1 MSPDEAKGR
10 NRKVATLPRADYD
23 GKTGR
28 HHLSPCRN
36 AGVFYLRYAAHRTHY
51 LGSFGQRADIAL
63 PSHCQPVAGFFIF
76 RLREPSS
83 TSLLVK
89 SSRGPDLINQHQAG
103 ANMKKTTMQ
112 DRPDTWAVM
121 LAWLVNHKNEAGYS
135 VLAFV
140 MSILATSRGAK
151 SKWKDRIAG
160 ATMCGI
166 LCFFAQ
172 PTLTAIWAIFNW
184 NFPPELCWP
193 ISAGVGYVG
202 VDSLFAYAR
211 RRLGLNEP
219 GDKAN
224 ADPQ

>member
-1 MSPDEAKGR
+1 
-10 NRKVATLPRADYD
+10 
-23 GKTGR
+23 
-28 HHLSPCRN
+28 
-36 AGVFYLRYAAHRTHY
+36 
-51 LGSFGQRADIAL
+51 
-63 PSHCQPVAGFFIF
+63 
-76 RLREPSS
+76 
-83 TSLLVK
+83 
-89 SSRGPDLINQHQAG
+89 
-103 ANMKKTTMQ
+103 MKKSIMQ

-219 GDKAN
+219 GEKAN

>member
-1 MSPDEAKGR
+1 
-10 NRKVATLPRADYD
+10 
-23 GKTGR
+23 
-28 HHLSPCRN
+28 
-36 AGVFYLRYAAHRTHY
+36 
-51 LGSFGQRADIAL
+51 
-63 PSHCQPVAGFFIF
+63 
-76 RLREPSS
+76 
-83 TSLLVK
+83 
-89 SSRGPDLINQHQAG
+89 
-103 ANMKKTTMQ
+103 MKKTTMQ

-184 NFPPELCWP
+184 NFPL
-193 ISAGVGYVG
+193 SFAGR
-202 VDSLFAYAR
+202 S
-211 RRLGLNEP
+211 RLASGMWGWIRFSPMRAVAL
-219 GDKAN
+219 A
-224 ADPQ
+224 

>member
-1 MSPDEAKGR
+1 MIAGSNPARRTNTPTWDHKSYGSSGTLILADQNLPFLFSGSGDHPRHLPLLNSPESPTQI
-10 NRKVATLPRADYD
+10 NEHH
-23 GKTGR
+23 TG
-28 HHLSPCRN
+28 
-36 AGVFYLRYAAHRTHY
+36 A
-51 LGSFGQRADIAL
+51 I
-63 PSHCQPVAGFFIF
+63 
-76 RLREPSS
+76 
-83 TSLLVK
+83 
-89 SSRGPDLINQHQAG
+89 
-103 ANMKKTTMQ
+103 MKKSIMQ

-219 GDKAN
+219 GEKAN

>member
-1 MSPDEAKGR
+1 MMLMLNLSIGSSPI
-10 NRKVATLPRADYD
+10 AT
-23 GKTGR
+23 
-28 HHLSPCRN
+28 
-36 AGVFYLRYAAHRTHY
+36 HRTHY
-51 LGSFGQRADIAL
+51 LGPFGQRADIAL

-76 RLREPSS
+76 RPREPSS
-83 TSLLVK
+83 TRLIVK
-89 SSRGPDLINQHQAG
+89 SSRGPDLINQHQVG

>member
-1 MSPDEAKGR
+1 M
-10 NRKVATLPRADYD
+10 
-23 GKTGR
+23 
-28 HHLSPCRN
+28 N
-36 AGVFYLRYAAHRTHY
+36 AGSNPARRTKPTTWDYKRIAQRSTHR
-51 LGSFGQRADIAL
+51 LADQNPPFL
-63 PSHCQPVAGFFIF
+63 LTDSGDHPRH
-76 RLREPSS
+76 
-83 TSLLVK
+83 SLLLN
-89 SSRGPDLINQHQAG
+89 SPESPTQINEHLTG
-103 ANMKKTTMQ
+103 ALMKKSIMQ

-121 LAWLVNHKNEAGYS
+121 LAWLVTHKNEAGYS

-219 GDKAN
+219 GEKAN